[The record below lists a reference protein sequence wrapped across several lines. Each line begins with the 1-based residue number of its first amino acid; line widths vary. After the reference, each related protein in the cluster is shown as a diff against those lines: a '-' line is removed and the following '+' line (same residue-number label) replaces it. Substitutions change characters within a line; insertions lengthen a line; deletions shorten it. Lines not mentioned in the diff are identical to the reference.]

1 MRRIAQ
7 PSAVAHR
14 AIAAAGGAL
23 TEDSLSIPWNRR
35 NVRGTAITLAYGRG
49 HDHTPHPF
57 LIMLMVRCRRCNRRG
72 GRDRVTHARPN
83 ATVVEGAV
91 KAHLENI
98 LQKLDVKDRTEAV
111 MMALRRGFIRLD

>member
-7 PSAVAHR
+7 PSAVAHH
-14 AIAAAGGAL
+14 AIAAARAAL

-35 NVRGTAITLAYGRG
+35 NVRGTAITLGYARG

-83 ATVVEGAV
+83 ATGVEGAV
-91 KAHLENI
+91 KVHLKTI
-98 LQKLDVKDRTEAV
+98 LEKLEVKDPTEAV
-111 MMALRRGFIRLD
+111 TTALRRGLIRLD